1 MKLFA
6 VTALIVLDDVSQCSA
21 CRWNDG
27 SFCEIFNQYKQHGER
42 CRDCITAEWN
52 SVLKD
57 AVVSGVRNEPT
68 YG

>member
-1 MKLFA
+1 MRLIA
-6 VTALIVLDDVSQCSA
+6 VTAFIVLDDVSQFSA

-42 CRDCITAEWN
+42 CRDCLRAEQGDW
-52 SVLKD
+52 
-57 AVVSGVRNEPT
+57 AVTGTRAEPT